1 MKILVIENENTHYST
16 LSSLQEHEVIIANSI
31 ELALELLI
39 NSTHGFDMV
48 LIDMLLPDI
57 ATANEKTLYGP
68 LLAFMAMKNNIK
80 YVAIAVPVRDEK
92 GIMSST
98 YSYIVDHMLESNNT
112 KILFTDVFFKNWKS
126 IYEELI
132 KE

>member
-98 YSYIVDHMLESNNT
+98 YSYIVDHMFESNNT